1 LFDANDAVLGL
12 YGVMT
17 YMVTQR
23 AKEIG
28 IRIALGA
35 LFGNV
40 LWMVMREVV
49 LLTSIGVTLRFH

>member
-1 LFDANDAVLGL
+1 
-12 YGVMT
+12 MT